1 MTWRRWLPLSGI
13 VFVVLVVLAVLLGGS
28 TPGTEDPGSKV
39 LSFYN
44 DHQNRQVL
52 VSFIFAATVPFV
64 VIFASV
70 AAQRWGGGGAGAGA
84 RVWPLVF
91 VGGSVLLAGMILVV
105 STVHFSL
112 ADGADNGVAAG
123 GLQALNLIDNNFWV
137 GANAAFGVMMLGA
150 AGTLLLVPLRGARWL
165 GWIALVLGIA
175 LFIPFADFFA
185 LLASLLWILVASV
198 ILFRGTE
205 RPATA
210 EPAAA

>member
-28 TPGTEDPGSKV
+28 TPGTDDPASKV

-64 VIFASV
+64 VIFACV
-70 AAQRWGGGGAGAGA
+70 AAQRWGGGGAGRGA

-105 STVHFSL
+105 ATVHFSL
-112 ADGADNGVAAG
+112 ADGADNGVSAG
-123 GLQALNLIDNNFWV
+123 GLQALNVVDNNFWV
-137 GANAAFGVMMLGA
+137 GANAALGDRLVVRSDPTSLA
-150 AGTLLLVPLRGARWL
+150 AHHRHEAAVGQGKTIGL
-165 GWIALVLGIA
+165 GM
-175 LFIPFADFFA
+175 
-185 LLASLLWILVASV
+185 
-198 ILFRGTE
+198 
-205 RPATA
+205 
-210 EPAAA
+210 